1 MAGALRVEWICLR
14 AVGAHKHKSPK
25 SDGKELRGTILEVL
39 KLLLEERRDD
49 EILELVSKLV
59 ARNEELE
66 KLLAGIRASKNRGE
80 RVSREKLKELL
91 EKLAG
96 QQPDDE
102 ALQGANQALSKA
114 TADNAGR
121 PDPPPPPKQPPVRR
135 PAPPGLRRVDNPILV
150 PPEERPCPNC
160 GAERETVD
168 YDVREVIELI
178 PAEVIVRLDRRE
190 IIACFKCDGEFARAP
205 MGDKVVAGGA
215 YGSRLVG
222 QLVVDK
228 YWHGLPLTRIAQ
240 DLQML
245 GLSMPSS
252 SMSDQ
257 IMWAT
262 ELLQPIWTQ
271 LIGQVLSSTIMHM
284 DSTSIPVR
292 DKETGYQVNLGALW
306 GYVGGKDCC
315 AYLYASTGKKV
326 GQREGEIGPEEFL
339 AHRTGYVVADAANLF
354 EKSFQSDR
362 LIEVGCNMHG
372 RRRYVQALEGKDERA
387 AYPVAAFQTLYDV
400 EECVRDADDETRLK
414 ERQTRSKPVYDALI
428 AWSEVYKSQVEP
440 SSLLGSAVRYL
451 TNHKVA
457 LTRFLDDGRVPIDNG
472 IVERLH
478 RRPAMGRR
486 SYLFAGSHAGGQRAA
501 IAYSVLGT
509 CALLEINPV
518 EYLADV
524 LPTLARGVAV
534 PRDIPALM
542 PAAWKA
548 ARLASTKLAS
558 S

>member
-1 MAGALRVEWICLR
+1 MDMSALV
-14 AVGAHKHKSPK
+14 VGARKNKRIRN
-25 SDGKELRGTILEVL
+25 DGKQLRGTILEVL
-39 KLLLEERRDD
+39 KVLLQERRDD

-59 ARNEELE
+59 ARNAELE
-66 KLLAGIRASKNRGE
+66 KLLATIRASKNRGE
-80 RVSREKLKELL
+80 KVPRDKLKQLL

-96 QQPDDE
+96 QQPDSE
-102 ALQGANQALSKA
+102 QLQAANEALSKA

-121 PDPPPPPKQPPVRR
+121 PEQPKPPKQPPVRR
-135 PAPPGLRRVDNPILV
+135 PAPPGLQRVPNPIPV

-160 GAERETVD
+160 GTERKTVD
-168 YDVREVIELI
+168 FEVHEVIELI
-178 PAEVIVRLDRRE
+178 PAKVIVRQDQQE
-190 IIACFKCDGEFARAP
+190 VVACPKCEGEMFRAP
-205 MGDKVVAGGA
+205 MGDKVVSGGA

-222 QLVVDK
+222 SLVVDK

-262 ELLQPIWTQ
+262 ELLQPIWRA
-271 LIGQVLSSTIMHM
+271 LIDQVLGSTIMHV

-306 GYVGGKDCC
+306 GYVGDKDC
-315 AYLYASTGKKV
+315 AVYLYASTGKKL
-326 GQREGEIGPEEFL
+326 GQREGEVGPEEFL

-354 EKSFQSDR
+354 DKSFQSDR

-372 RRRYVQALEGKDERA
+372 RRRFVQALELGDERA
-387 AYPVAAFQTLYDV
+387 AYAVAAFQTLYDV
-400 EECVRDADDETRLK
+400 EDCVRDAEDATRLQQ
-414 ERQTRSKPVYDALI
+414 RQARSKPVYDALI
-428 AWSEVYKSQVEP
+428 GWCTAWKDQVEP
-440 SSLLGSAVRYL
+440 SSMLGKAIQYL
-451 TNHKVA
+451 DNHKLA
-457 LTRFLDDGRVPIDNG
+457 LTRFLGDGRVPIDNG

-478 RRPAMGRR
+478 RGPAKGRR

-501 IAYSVLGT
+501 IAYSVLAT

-524 LPTLARGVAV
+524 LPRIARGILV
-534 PRDIPALM
+534 PQDIPALM

-548 ARLASTKLAS
+548 AHPLAQQ
-558 S
+558 

>member
-1 MAGALRVEWICLR
+1 MGARKNKPR
-14 AVGAHKHKSPK
+14 KN
-25 SDGKELRGTILEVL
+25 DGKQLRGTILEVL

-49 EILELVSKLV
+49 EILELVAKLV

-80 RVSREKLKELL
+80 KVSRDKLQELL

-96 QQPDDE
+96 QQPSDE
-102 ALQGANQALSKA
+102 QLQKANEALSKA
-114 TADNAGR
+114 TAENAGR
-121 PDPPPPPKQPPVRR
+121 PEQPKPPKQPPVRR
-135 PAPPGLRRVDNPILV
+135 PAPPGLRRVPNPIPV
-150 PPEERPCPNC
+150 SAEERPCPHC
-160 GAERETVD
+160 GTERKTVD
-168 YDVREVIELI
+168 IEVTEVIEVI
-178 PAEVIVRLDRRE
+178 PAEVIVRLDQRE
-190 IIACFKCDGEFARAP
+190 VVSCPKCEAEMARAP

-222 QLVVDK
+222 SLVVDK
-228 YWHGLPLTRIAQ
+228 YWHGLPLTRIGQ

-245 GLSMPSS
+245 GLSMPNS

-262 ELLQPIWTQ
+262 GLLQPIWRA
-271 LIGQVLSSTIMHM
+271 LVAQVLGATIMHM

-306 GYVGGKDCC
+306 GYVGDKDC
-315 AYLYASTGKKV
+315 AVYLYASTGKKL
-326 GQREGEIGPEEFL
+326 GQREGEVGPEEFL
-339 AHRTGYVVADAANLF
+339 AHRTGYVVADAANMF
-354 EKSFQSDR
+354 DKSFQSPR

-372 RRRYVQALEGKDERA
+372 RRRFVQALEGGDERA
-387 AYPVAAFQTLYDV
+387 AYAVAAFQTLYDV
-400 EECVRDADDETRLK
+400 ENCVRDADEQSRLQQ
-414 ERQTRSKPVYDALI
+414 RQARSKPVYDALI
-428 AWSEVYKSQVEP
+428 DWCGVWKNQVEP
-440 SSLLGSAVRYL
+440 SSLLGKAIQYL
-451 TNHKVA
+451 NNHKAA
-457 LTRFLDDGRVPIDNG
+457 LTRFLADGRVPIDNG
-472 IVERLH
+472 IVECLH

-486 SYLFAGSHAGGQRAA
+486 SFLFAGSHAGGQRAA
-501 IAYSVLGT
+501 IAYSVLAT

-534 PRDIPALM
+534 PHDIPALM

-548 ARLASTKLAS
+548 ARAAAEAPAQP
-558 S
+558 